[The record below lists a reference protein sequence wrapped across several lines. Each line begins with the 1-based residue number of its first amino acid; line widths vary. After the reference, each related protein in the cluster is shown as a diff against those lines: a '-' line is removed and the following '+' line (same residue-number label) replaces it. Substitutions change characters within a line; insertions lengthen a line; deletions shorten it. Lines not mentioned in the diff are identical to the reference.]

1 VINEFHK
8 FVFIHIPRTGGTSI
22 EQSFDSERI
31 PNQHM
36 QVKHI
41 PDKFPDYF
49 KFAFVR
55 NPWERMVSYY
65 FMDRYSNGIS
75 FLEFVKLIPIRS
87 KLEYRMLPY
96 IINSAGKI
104 AVDFLGRYETIQ
116 EDFDEVCDKMG
127 VCRSDL
133 SNYNKTNHGAYTE
146 YYDEESYELV
156 SNMFADDISEFDYKF
171 SSNT

>member
-1 VINEFHK
+1 MIDEFHK

-22 EQSFDSERI
+22 EQSFNPERI

-36 QVKHI
+36 QLKHI
-41 PDKFPDYF
+41 SDKFSDYF

-96 IINSAGKI
+96 ITDSTGKI
-104 AVDFLGRYETIQ
+104 AVDFLGRYENLQ
-116 EDFDEVCDKMG
+116 EDFNEVCDKMG
-127 VCRSDL
+127 VCRRDL
-133 SNYNKTNHGAYTE
+133 SNYNETNHGSYAD
-146 YYDEESYELV
+146 YYDEESFKLV
-156 SNMFADDISEFDYKF
+156 SKMFKADIREFNYEFSE
-171 SSNT
+171 

>member
-1 VINEFHK
+1 MINEFHK

-41 PDKFPDYF
+41 DGEYNDYF

-75 FLEFVKLIPIRS
+75 FLEFVKLIPTRS

-96 IINSAGKI
+96 ITDSTGKI
-104 AVDFLGRYETIQ
+104 AVDFLGRYENLQ
-116 EDFDEVCDKMG
+116 KDFDTMCDKMG
-127 VCRSDL
+127 VVRRDL
-133 SNYNKTNHGAYTE
+133 LNYNKTDHTPYAD

-156 SNMFADDISEFDYKF
+156 SKMFADDISEFDYKF